1 MDPQNR
7 LKTKRLEPP
16 VGRPLVLASQHK
28 PRIQA
33 FRALFAPAADEKIGI
48 VMNVGLAGIT
58 LENRY
63 KVIRPIA
70 RGALATVYLA
80 FDAHGTPYALKV
92 FPKGFEGRADRE
104 WKVGGQLQHPHINP
118 VLARLNVPHDG
129 TENPAVLL
137 AYAPGS
143 RLSEWRKSNPDKV
156 LGVFRHL
163 LEALAHMHSK
173 NLVHRDVKPDN
184 LVVDGTG
191 EARLVDFDLSGPPSE
206 RFSQKVRLGTIAYI
220 APEQIRGQSP
230 SPASDIYS
238 AGIMLYW
245 AISGELPFVGEPVEV
260 MNAHLN
266 LTPPPLVAAPDTDL
280 TVTAELQAYLNRL
293 IAKDATQRYSNAAEA
308 LRDFEAITLKPDSVG

>member
-1 MDPQNR
+1 
-7 LKTKRLEPP
+7 
-16 VGRPLVLASQHK
+16 
-28 PRIQA
+28 
-33 FRALFAPAADEKIGI
+33 
-48 VMNVGLAGIT
+48 MNVGLAGIT

-80 FDAHGTPYALKV
+80 FDVHGTPYALKV

-104 WKVGGQLQHPHINP
+104 WKVGGQLKHPHINP
-118 VLARLNVPHDG
+118 VLARLSVPHDG

-143 RLSEWRKSNPDKV
+143 RLSEWRKDHPDKV

-163 LEALAHMHSK
+163 LEALAHMHSQS
-173 NLVHRDVKPDN
+173 LVHRDVKPDN

-191 EARLVDFDLSGPPSE
+191 EARLVDFDLSGPQSE

-230 SPASDIYS
+230 TPASDMYS
-238 AGIMLYW
+238 AGILLYW
-245 AISGELPFVGEPVEV
+245 AIAGELPFVGEPVEV

-266 LTPPPLVAAPDTDL
+266 LTPPPLVAAPESSL
-280 TVTAELQAYLNRL
+280 TVTAELQAYVDRL
-293 IAKDATQRYSNAAEA
+293 IAKDVTRRYANAVEA
-308 LRDFEAITLKPDSVG
+308 LRDFEEIGLSRAS